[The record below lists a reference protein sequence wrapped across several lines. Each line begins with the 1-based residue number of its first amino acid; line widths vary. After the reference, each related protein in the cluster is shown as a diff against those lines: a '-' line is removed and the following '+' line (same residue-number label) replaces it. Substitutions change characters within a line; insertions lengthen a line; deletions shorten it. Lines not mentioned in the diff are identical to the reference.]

1 MKKNLITLIILVLCF
16 ANLAL
21 TAVMVIT
28 ILPQTKQANELI
40 TEVVSAIDLDLEGGA
55 AVSKTGGS
63 SSMAT
68 TVSYSIDDGET
79 MTINLTPGSDGEAH
93 MAVISVAVQM
103 DSENADYETYAS
115 DGTLGDKEDMVKDKI
130 NEVVSSHTA
139 EEVESDQA
147 GIKDEITAA
156 LQEMYG
162 STFITGVSFS
172 SIMVQ

>member
-40 TEVVSAIDLDLEGGA
+40 TEVVSAIDLDFPYLPAERNWFKVLRA
-55 AVSKTGGS
+55 LSK
-63 SSMAT
+63 AH
-68 TVSYSIDDGET
+68 DGET